1 MISQDIIKRYLKGEA
16 TAADLK
22 QLKRYLGSDDLSVLH
37 KQMAEDWENAEE
49 LEKAVPKKLSAEM
62 LTEIKRQTAKPKV
75 QKLKAN
81 RRSWLAV
88 AAAVTLLVLGFALW
102 PETTEQMYAYSTGQ
116 DQWKMIELP
125 DGSSVKLNANS
136 ELSFTKEWKPGNH
149 RKVWLKGEAFFEVE
163 RKPATNAKF
172 TVITD
177 DLEVEV
183 LGTAFNVNTRGD
195 QTDVF
200 LEEGSIKLNLAGREE
215 TLSPGDFITY
225 SGKEKTIIERKDKTT
240 AATHAS
246 WKDGVLELK
255 DRTVQEI
262 IDKIE
267 EIYSVEVEIQDSSIL
282 QEVKTLSVPKD
293 KLEVAIPVLERIF
306 GSEISQDGKRLIIE

>member
-22 QLKRYLGSDDLSVLH
+22 RLKSYLGSDDLSILH
-37 KQMAEDWENAEE
+37 QQMAEDWENAEE
-49 LEKAVPKKLSAEM
+49 LGSEMPKALSAEM

-75 QKLKAN
+75 QRLKAN

-88 AAAVTLLVLGFALW
+88 AAAISLLVLGFVLW
-102 PETTEQMYAYSTGQ
+102 PKSTEQLYTYSTGQ
-116 DQWKMIELP
+116 DQWKIIELP

-136 ELSFTKEWKPGNH
+136 ELSFTNQWKPGNH
-149 RKVWLKGEAFFEVE
+149 RQVWLKGEAFFEVE

-200 LEEGSIKLNLAGREE
+200 LEEGSIKLNLDGHEE

-225 SGKEKTIIERKDKTT
+225 SGKDKTIIERKDKTT

-267 EIYSVEVEIQDSSIL
+267 EIYSIEVEIQDSSIL

-306 GSEISQDGKRLIIE
+306 SSEISQDGKRLIIE